1 MLKPYPNILSANAL
15 CYSIIILRTDDK
27 GCLLRVTK
35 KYGNLIILIYVHVLV
50 LALWVMAAKFEL
62 EELNDISAARVVIQQ
77 GLRANSNSKHLWLEV
92 SSLISMQIATEN
104 NITSV

>member
-1 MLKPYPNILSANAL
+1 MLKPCPNILSANAL
-15 CYSIIILRTDDK
+15 CYSIIMLRTDDK

-35 KYGNLIILIYVHVLV
+35 KYGNLIILIYVLV

-92 SSLISMQIATEN
+92 SLLISMQIATEN